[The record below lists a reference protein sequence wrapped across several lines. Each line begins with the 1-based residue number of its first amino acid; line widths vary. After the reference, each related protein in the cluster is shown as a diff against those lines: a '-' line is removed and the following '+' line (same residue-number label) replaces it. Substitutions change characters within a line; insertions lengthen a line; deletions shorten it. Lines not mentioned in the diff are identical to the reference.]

1 MPIDYSISLE
11 KTKFLVNKDI
21 LELME
26 YANTLRKVYK
36 GDTVFTCA
44 IINAKSGACSEDC
57 AFCAQSAY
65 HKTKIN
71 VYPLLSADKILSKAE
86 EMKKKGAT
94 RFSIVTSGLKLK
106 KREIE
111 SIAKTIMLISEKI
124 EIKVC
129 ASLGMLDED
138 TAKILK
144 DAGLIRYHHNLETAR
159 SYFPNICT
167 THSYD
172 QSIETLHIAK
182 QVGLELCSGGIIGL
196 GESWDQ
202 RIELA
207 FTLKELDV
215 DSIPINFLNPI
226 PGTRLQDMPL
236 VPAMDA
242 LKAVAIFRI
251 INPEKDITICGG
263 RERVLRDLQ
272 SWIFFAGANG
282 VMIGDY
288 LTTKGRDTEQDIEM
302 IKDLGLKV
310 EEIR

>member
-111 SIAKTIMLISEKI
+111 SIAKTIMLIREKI

>member
-1 MPIDYSISLE
+1 MSIDYPISVE
-11 KTKFLVNKDI
+11 KARFLVNKDI
-21 LELME
+21 LGLME
-26 YANTLRKVYK
+26 HANTLRKIHK

-57 AFCAQSAY
+57 AFCAQSAH

-71 VYPLLSADKILSKAE
+71 VYPLLSEDKILFKAE
-86 EMKKKGAT
+86 EMKKSGAT

-111 SIAKTIMLISEKI
+111 SIAKTIMLIREKI

-138 TAKILK
+138 MAKMLK
-144 DAGLIRYHHNLETAR
+144 DAGLSRYHHNLETAR

-172 QSIETLHIAK
+172 EDIETLHIAK
-182 QVGLELCSGGIIGL
+182 QVGLEVCSGGIIGL
-196 GESWDQ
+196 GENWDQ

-207 FTLKELDV
+207 FILKELDV

-236 VPAMDA
+236 TPPMDA
-242 LKAVAIFRI
+242 LKTVAIFRM

-288 LTTKGRDTEQDIEM
+288 LTTKGRSIKEDMEM
-302 IKDLGLKV
+302 IKDLGLRI
-310 EEIR
+310 EGD